1 MNDWKFQVGKR
12 QLKTKKSRKASL
24 WGAIMATCNF
34 SMFKD

>member
-12 QLKTKKSRKASL
+12 QLKLRKASL